1 MKLRAIIF
9 ISLLSNFLFA
19 QTTPYLIDEQFN
31 AGVPANWTNSGT
43 SNTTTNWGRN
53 SNARSFTAV
62 ANSLTLNTNL
72 AGSPGEIYFSA
83 RTPSG
88 SPFSE
93 MLIEESING
102 VTWTAVGTFT
112 PNGTTCVYKGSLLS
126 TTKRVRI
133 SISIYNN
140 NVTLDD
146 VRITKQNFCS
156 NRSPNIV
163 AIIVDGGC
171 DVADQCEN
179 DNETIIFFNGNRDL
193 HLDSLEIIMPSG
205 TNAASNGYSFG
216 GIGVGNGVSTWTT
229 NSTYTNFLN
238 TTAACGSTL
247 FFDVPAS
254 RIIPPNARVY
264 AFTGLNP
271 TAAYN
276 FSTACNTAPVY
287 VIYSTETA
295 CAGTATTTS
304 GKYPNGACA
313 GGSPG
318 CDRSTAIFNHGS
330 GCSDIK
336 TYTKSNGA
344 TSNGSMIF
352 FNPTASIF
360 TTNCNKFTPLPIELL
375 DFYATKNNKSNEVT
389 WKVAQEENILY
400 YTIEKSKDAIE
411 FTEFATVYSNNS
423 TGTKSYSV
431 FDNEPYHDIT
441 YYRLS
446 TKETNGPTKNYKIIS
461 VDEAD
466 NKWEYIHYQTENN
479 LVLEFKNALP
489 KNSVVSLFDI
499 SGKEL
504 ITQAIKQSQTMIN
517 TDGLTS
523 GVYFVRLSTPY
534 KTEHFKIIISN

>member
-1 MKLRAIIF
+1 MKLKWIIL
-9 ISLLSNFLFA
+9 INLLSNFLFA

-31 AGVPANWTNSGT
+31 SGVPANWTNSGT
-43 SNTTTNWGRN
+43 SNTTTNWGRK
-53 SNARSFTAV
+53 SDARSFTAV
-62 ANSLTLNTNL
+62 TNALTLNTNL
-72 AGSPGEIYFSA
+72 ASNPGEIYFSA
-83 RTPSG
+83 RTPAG
-88 SPFSE
+88 STYSE

-102 VTWTAVGTFT
+102 IAWTAVGTFT

-126 TTKRVRI
+126 TTIRVRI
-133 SISIYNN
+133 SISVYIN

-146 VRITKQNFCS
+146 IRITKQNFCS

-171 DVADQCEN
+171 DVSNQCEN
-179 DNETIIFFNGNRDL
+179 DNETIIFFNGNRNL

-205 TNAASNGYSFG
+205 TNGLSSGYSFG

-247 FFDVPAS
+247 FFDVSAS

-295 CAGTATTTS
+295 CAGTATTSS

-313 GGSPG
+313 GGSPF
-318 CDRSTAIFNHGS
+318 CDRKAAIFNHGS

-352 FNPTASIF
+352 FNPSSSVF
-360 TTNCNKFTPLPIELL
+360 TSSCNKFTPLPISLL
-375 DFYATKNNKSNEVT
+375 DFYATKNGKGNEVI
-389 WKVAQEENILY
+389 WKVAQEKNILY
-400 YTIEKSKDAIE
+400 YTIEKSKDAID
-411 FTEFATVYSNNS
+411 FTELATVYPNNS
-423 TGTKSYSV
+423 IHTKSYSV
-431 FDNEPYHDIT
+431 FDSEPYRDIT
-441 YYRLS
+441 YYCLS
-446 TKETNGPTKNYKIIS
+446 TKEVDGTSKNYKIIS
-461 VDEAD
+461 VNEAD

-489 KNSVVSLFDI
+489 KNSVIGLYDI
-499 SGKEL
+499 G
-504 ITQAIKQSQTMIN
+504 
-517 TDGLTS
+517 G
-523 GVYFVRLSTPY
+523 
-534 KTEHFKIIISN
+534 

>member
-1 MKLRAIIF
+1 MKLKAIIL

-31 AGVPANWTNSGT
+31 SGVPANWTNLGT
-43 SNTTTNWGRN
+43 FSISTNSGRN
-53 SNARSFTAV
+53 SDARSFTAV
-62 ANSLTLNTNL
+62 TNALTLNTNL
-72 AGSPGEIYFSA
+72 ASSPGEIYFSA
-83 RTPSG
+83 RTPAG
-88 SPFSE
+88 STYSE

-102 VTWTAVGTFT
+102 IAWTAVGTFT

-126 TTKRVRI
+126 TTIRVRI
-133 SISIYNN
+133 SISVYNN

-146 VRITKQNFCS
+146 IRITKQSFCS

-171 DVADQCEN
+171 YASNQCEN
-179 DNETIIFFNGNRDL
+179 DNETIIFFNGNRNL

-205 TNAASNGYSFG
+205 TNGSSSGYSFG
-216 GIGVGNGVSTWTT
+216 GIGFGNGVSTWTT
-229 NSTYTNFLN
+229 NPTYTNFLN
-238 TTAACGSTL
+238 TTAACSSTL

-271 TAAYN
+271 TAVYN

-295 CAGTATTTS
+295 CAGTATTSS

-313 GGSPG
+313 AGSPS
-318 CDRSTAIFNHGS
+318 CDRTTAIFNHGS

-352 FNPTASIF
+352 FNPSSSIF
-360 TTNCNKFTPLPIELL
+360 TSSYNKFTPLPIELL
-375 DFYATKNNKSNEVT
+375 DFYATKNGKGNEVI
-389 WKVAQEENILY
+389 WKLAQEENILY
-400 YTIEKSKDAIE
+400 YTIEKSKDAID
-411 FTEFATVYSNNS
+411 FTESATVYSNN
-423 TGTKSYSV
+423 GIRTKSYSV
-431 FDNEPYHDIT
+431 FDNEPYRDIT
-441 YYRLS
+441 HYRLS
-446 TKETNGPTKNYKIIS
+446 TIERNGTTKNYKIIS
-461 VDEAD
+461 MDEED
-466 NKWEYIHYQTENN
+466 NKWEYLHYQTENN

-489 KNSVVSLFDI
+489 KNNVISLYDI
-499 SGKEL
+499 SGNEL
-504 ITQAIKQSQTMIN
+504 ITQPIKQSQSLN
-517 TDGLTS
+517 KL
-523 GVYFVRLSTPY
+523 L
-534 KTEHFKIIISN
+534 